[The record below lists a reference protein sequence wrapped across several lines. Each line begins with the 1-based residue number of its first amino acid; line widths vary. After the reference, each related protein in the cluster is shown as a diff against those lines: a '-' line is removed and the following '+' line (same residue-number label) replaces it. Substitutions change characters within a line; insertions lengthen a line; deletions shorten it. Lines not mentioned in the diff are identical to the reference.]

1 MFRRSPRRPDTRALS
16 DRAPAPGAW
25 NRRRLQLMLALII
38 SVVLA
43 VVAGGVWWVASLWQ
57 GEHQTESG
65 ETPWS
70 AGERSSPED
79 QLAASPM
86 AQATLRQAQGGVLT
100 SESSSAVVLPGP
112 GAVGDVG
119 VVTGFPATPEGALA
133 QLIEIDRR
141 ALESTS
147 VVTAQQVIRAWAAPG
162 GPTPQAWSGV
172 RAMAQLLSTAGLPA
186 DGSEDLRVT
195 LRPAMGLIK
204 GSTGDVVVPC
214 VDFVMTVTA
223 TGASPQRVAVAD
235 CQRMT
240 WDGDRWLIGAGDEP
254 APPPS
259 IWPGT
264 GASYDAGYRWL
275 EASP

>member
-1 MFRRSPRRPDTRALS
+1 MFRRSPRRPDARTPLV
-16 DRAPAPGAW
+16 RAPAPGAW
-25 NRRRLQLMLALII
+25 NRRRLQLLLALGI

-43 VVAGGVWWVASLWQ
+43 VVAAGVWSVASVLR
-57 GEHQTESG
+57 GDEQTQRG
-65 ETPWS
+65 ETPWA
-70 AGERSSPED
+70 AGERLSPED
-79 QLAASPM
+79 RLAASPM
-86 AQATLRQAQGGVLT
+86 TRATLRQAQGGVLSST
-100 SESSSAVVLPGP
+100 SSSAVVLPGP
-112 GAVGDVG
+112 GAAGDVG
-119 VVTGFPATPEGALA
+119 VIAGFPATPEGALA

-162 GPTPQAWSGV
+162 GPTPQTWSGV
-172 RAMAQLLSTAGLPA
+172 RAMAQMLTAAGLPA

-204 GSTGDVVVPC
+204 GSVGDVVVSC

-264 GASYDAGYRWL
+264 DASYDAGYRWL